1 MSDHAKPIACLE
13 SAQRRSKCEMG
24 RSIIKIDLHTS
35 IELRPCDV
43 NRADHRKRA
52 GLTDER
58 SSDSL
63 LAVGKM
69 RAVKRASRFTLKSVS
84 HARQWHRHS
93 CLWNWR
99 SSNTV
104 VMHLK

>member
-1 MSDHAKPIACLE
+1 
-13 SAQRRSKCEMG
+13 MG

-35 IELRPCDV
+35 IELRPRDV

-52 GLTDER
+52 GLN
-58 SSDSL
+58 SL

-69 RAVKRASRFTLKSVS
+69 RAVKRASRFALKSVS

-93 CLWNWR
+93 IVCGIGDHQTL
-99 SSNTV
+99 
-104 VMHLK
+104 